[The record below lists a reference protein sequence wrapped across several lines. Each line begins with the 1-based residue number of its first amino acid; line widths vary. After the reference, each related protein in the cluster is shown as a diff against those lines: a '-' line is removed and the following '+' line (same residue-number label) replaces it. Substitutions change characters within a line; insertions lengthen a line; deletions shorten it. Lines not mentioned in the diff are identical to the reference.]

1 MQAVIATVF
10 IASFLHPATSLE
22 TTVTRLT
29 ILAEDEVGEE
39 MVNSP
44 NPANLLGSIL
54 SAEKDL
60 AFIGAAVGDGGVTS
74 SGVISQLAS
83 WENISSTCLQ
93 DVSTYLQDLL
103 TLKAYALKSKSKLQS
118 NFKNQKLCNM
128 SKQSRE
134 IWLHPSFLVF
144 SCFCLFCFCLF
155 DNVT

>member
-1 MQAVIATVF
+1 
-10 IASFLHPATSLE
+10 
-22 TTVTRLT
+22 
-29 ILAEDEVGEE
+29 

-103 TLKAYALKSKSKLQS
+103 TLKAYALKMLVTTHHYLRGLQHYDMLLTG
-118 NFKNQKLCNM
+118 LCLRHALLGSSLPVLPEMECYFFVGNTV
-128 SKQSRE
+128 
-134 IWLHPSFLVF
+134 LSFSLA
-144 SCFCLFCFCLF
+144 FCLSLLIKSPAVAILK
-155 DNVT
+155 NVLRRSK